1 MSEKFTY
8 EYQAPTQEERKEI
21 NNIQQKYLLDNP
33 KNEKLKRLR
42 LLDSKVKNIPNI
54 IAYTTGI
61 VGVLVF
67 GTGLTCVL
75 EWDLIFIGILIMILG
90 ALIVLPTYYLHSMLS
105 KRLKAKY
112 KEEILKLSKELLNEE
127 K

>member
-1 MSEKFTY
+1 MPDKFTY

-21 NNIQQKYLLDNP
+21 NTIQQRYLLENP

-42 LLDSKVKNIPNI
+42 ILDAKVKNIPNA
-54 IAYTTGI
+54 IAYIMGV

-67 GTGLTCVL
+67 GTGLTCIL
-75 EWDLIFIGILIMILG
+75 EWDLVLIGVLVMIVG
-90 ALIVLPTYYLHSMLS
+90 ALIVSPVYFVHSIIS
-105 KRLKAKY
+105 KRLKSKY
-112 KEEILKLSKELLNEE
+112 REEILKLSEELLNEE

>member
-1 MSEKFTY
+1 MPDKFTY

-21 NNIQQKYLLDNP
+21 NTIQQRYRLENP
-33 KNEKLKRLR
+33 SNTKLKRLR
-42 LLDSKVKNIPNI
+42 LLDSRVKNIPNI
-54 IAYTTGI
+54 VAYVMGI

-75 EWDLIFIGILIMILG
+75 EWDLILIGMLIMILG
-90 ALIVLPTYYLHSMLS
+90 AGIVLPTYFVHQLIS
-105 KRLKAKY
+105 KHLKAKY
-112 KEEILKLSKELLNEE
+112 REEILKLSEELLNEE

>member
-1 MSEKFTY
+1 MSDKFTY
-8 EYQAPTQEERKEI
+8 EYQAPTQDERKEI
-21 NNIQQKYLLDNP
+21 NTIQQRYLLEDP

-42 LLDSKVKNIPNI
+42 RLDSKVKNIPNI
-54 IAYTTGI
+54 VAYTMGV

-75 EWDLIFIGILIMILG
+75 EWNLILIGIIVMLLG
-90 ALIVLPTYYLHSMLS
+90 AIIVLPVYYIHSVIT
-105 KRLKAKY
+105 KQLKGRY
-112 KEEILKLSKELLNEE
+112 REEILRLSEELLNEE

>member
-21 NNIQQKYLLDNP
+21 NNIQQKYLLENP
-33 KNEKLKRLR
+33 KNEKLKRLKS
-42 LLDSKVKNIPNI
+42 LDSKVNNIPNI
-54 IAYTTGI
+54 IAYTMGV

-67 GTGLTCVL
+67 GTGLTCIL
-75 EWDLIFIGILIMILG
+75 EWDLILIGILIMVLG
-90 ALIVLPTYYLHSMLS
+90 AAIVLPAYLVHSFVS
-105 KRLKAKY
+105 KRLKTKY
-112 KEEILKLSKELLNEE
+112 REEILKLSEELLNEQ

>member
-1 MSEKFTY
+1 MPEKFTY

-21 NNIQQKYLLDNP
+21 NTIQRRYALENP

-42 LLDSKVKNIPNI
+42 ALDSKVKNIPNI
-54 IAYTTGI
+54 IAYSIGI

-75 EWDLIFIGILIMILG
+75 EWDLILIGIIIMILG
-90 ALIVLPTYYLHSMLS
+90 AIIVLPTYFLHSFIT

-112 KEEILKLSKELLNEE
+112 REEILSLSEELLNEE